1 MMYKHLHRIARIP
14 EKYEEIRNINLKNLD
29 IINVLMKNDRVR
41 EFVWLD
47 TRSQEEQ
54 SFLANT
60 NSKNKLPDGFE
71 FLPVKRS
78 INIKKEK
85 DNKRQ
90 YIELLLEAD
99 ASEDMINKYLK
110 DGDLFV
116 LTYKDEVASIG
127 IMLEEKYV
135 RKRENV
141 SRRII

>member
-99 ASEDMINKYLK
+99 PSEDMINKYLK

>member
-47 TRSQEEQ
+47 TRSPEEQ

-60 NSKNKLPDGFE
+60 NSKNKLSDGFE

-85 DNKRQ
+85 NNKRQ
-90 YIELLLEAD
+90 VY
-99 ASEDMINKYLK
+99 
-110 DGDLFV
+110 
-116 LTYKDEVASIG
+116 
-127 IMLEEKYV
+127 
-135 RKRENV
+135 
-141 SRRII
+141 RIIA